1 MNEKLVTR
9 IKPLGFD
16 SATWNTWTM
25 NIPTPVNITR
35 LDEGVTVDTNLI
47 RQQPQKTEQEIRS
60 QIALQ
65 LAIKLID
72 EDLIDFSSDEDIPFG
87 TTTIHGTIKIVQE

>member
-1 MNEKLVTR
+1 MNEKLITR

-65 LAIKLID
+65 LAMKLID
-72 EDLIDFSSDEDIPFG
+72 EDLIVFSSDEDIPFG
-87 TTTIHGTIKIVQE
+87 TTTIRGTIKIVQE